1 MASQQRIVLLVHP
14 AGENA
19 KTYSWLLQSD
29 PCCDYKLIEVQD
41 TTQIVDRCKSSP
53 IDSILLE
60 LTSYYPREFELLI
73 RLKLALGKLSPP
85 IVVIGEDS
93 VDTAVAALK
102 AGATDYLVK
111 ARLSADR
118 LHLALGNAIKEAEA
132 ASTLPPDQP
141 TTEPPTAQKHSDVP
155 PQPLETPSGS
165 SQQHYQNLAERFRL
179 ATKAVNGLVY
189 DWNIETNEIYRSE
202 QLFDLVG
209 LHPQAA
215 PPTLEWW
222 CSLIHPDDLAELQP
236 KLQAMCESDGEFY
249 ESEYR
254 VRHRQGHWVEV
265 WERTYLV
272 RNDAG
277 EVVRIVGSTVDI
289 SEKQA
294 TLKDLRQTE
303 LALRQNQEQLSLAMQ
318 VAQMGSWDWNI
329 QTGEVVW
336 SENLQRLAGLPLGSF
351 DGRYETVIAT
361 IHPEDRDRVQEAIR
375 RAIEERED
383 YRIEFRFMKPDGTV
397 CWALGAAKVFYD
409 ATGTPLTMT
418 GVDMDITARK
428 QAELD
433 LRETHIQ
440 LESALSAGKI
450 YTWRWHISTNRVVT
464 NQSFAHLFGVD
475 PAQAMAG
482 LPIETF
488 LGAVHGDDRPRVAAA
503 INQTVATN
511 TFYSTEFRINKPNGE
526 VRWCFA
532 RGQVE
537 YDSEGNAIAFPGA
550 LTDITDRKQAETT
563 LAHQEARLRAFAES
577 NVIGILQGDIY
588 GNIHWANDEF
598 LRLVGYSPLDVQD
611 QRLRWDDLTP
621 PEYRELEQQK
631 IAEARQRG
639 ACTPYEKV
647 YLHKEGRRVPVL
659 IGYSLVGETQ
669 DETVVFVLDLTERR
683 RTEKQLRRSEDRLR
697 MAVKSTQ
704 MGTWDWKL
712 PTNRLI
718 WDAASKAMF
727 GLSPEDSESI
737 EVFFAVLHPEDRPSV
752 EAAIDAALDPKGNG
766 NFGLEYRIIDRQTH
780 LERWI
785 DAQGQTYFR
794 SDGTPDRLIG
804 MMRDVTEQKQVEAQR
819 EELLHREYAAREAAE
834 RANRIKDEFLA
845 ILSHELRSPL
855 NPILGW
861 AKLLQTRAMEP
872 EKTARA
878 LSTIER
884 NAKLQAQL
892 IDDLL
897 DIARILRGKLKL
909 DMAPVNLDFVIQ
921 AAVETVYAAAQ
932 EKDITI
938 QVETPTPLQV
948 QGDAGRLQQ
957 IVWNLLTNAIK
968 FTPKGGR
975 VTVGLEQVSGREARI
990 GGVSE
995 VGDSAVTSPTSPTSL
1010 LYAQI
1015 TITDTGMGIHPDFL
1029 PHIFES
1035 FRQEDTSITRQ
1046 FGGLGLGLAIVSYL
1060 VEAHGGSIR
1069 ADSAGEGRGAT
1080 FTVSFP
1086 LLSQELEPA
1095 PGSGLLHDDIDLSG
1109 LTLMVVEDSPDSLEM
1124 IQAYLSQCGARIV
1137 AFASAPE
1144 ALTAF
1149 ETSPVDVLISDI
1161 GMPGMD
1167 GYAFI
1172 QYIRTLPEG
1181 NGGQVPAIA
1190 LTAYV
1195 RQENVQKALDHGFQ
1209 IHMAKPVDLQELALA
1224 VAGLVKPG

>member
-1 MASQQRIVLLVHP
+1 MASQQRTVLLIHP
-14 AGENA
+14 EGEKA

-29 PCCDYKLIEVQD
+29 PCCHYKLIEIQD
-41 TTQIVDRCKSSP
+41 TAQLVDRCKASP
-53 IDSILLE
+53 IDGILLE
-60 LTSYYPREFELLI
+60 LTSQYPRELELLN
-73 RLKLALGKLSPP
+73 RLKLALGESTPP
-85 IVVIGEDS
+85 IVVIGDDS
-93 VDTAVAALK
+93 VDAAVAALK
-102 AGATDYLVK
+102 AGAADYLVK

-118 LHLALGNAIKEAEA
+118 LHLGVGNAIQEAKT
-132 ASTLPPDQP
+132 ASPLPPGQP
-141 TTEPPTAQKHSDVP
+141 TPEPPTNQKHPKAPS
-155 PQPLETPSGS
+155 QPVETSSGS
-165 SQQHYQNLAERFRL
+165 SQQPYQNLVERFQL

-189 DWNIETNEIYRSE
+189 DWNVETNDIYRSE
-202 QLFDLVG
+202 QLFDLIG
-209 LHPQAA
+209 FHPQAV
-215 PPTLEWW
+215 PPTMEWW
-222 CSLIHPDDLAELQP
+222 CSLIHPQDLAELQP
-236 KLQAMCESDGEFY
+236 KLKTMCEGDGEFY

-277 EVVRIVGSTVDI
+277 RVVRIVGSTVDI

-294 TLKDLRQTE
+294 TLKELRQAE

-336 SENLQRLAGLPLGSF
+336 SANLQHMLGMAPGSF
-351 DGRYETVIAT
+351 DGRYESVIAML
-361 IHPEDRDRVQEAIR
+361 HPEDRDRVQEAIR
-375 RAIEERED
+375 RAIEEGED
-383 YRIEFRFMKPDGTV
+383 YHIEFRFIKPDGTIR
-397 CWALGAAKVFYD
+397 WALEAAKVFYD
-409 ATGTPLTMT
+409 ATGIPLTMT

-450 YTWRWHISTNRVVT
+450 YTWRWHIPTNRVVT
-464 NQSFAHLFGVD
+464 SQSFARLFGVD
-475 PAQAMAG
+475 PDHAMAG

-488 LGAVHGDDRPRVAAA
+488 LGAVHREDRPRVTAA
-503 INQTVATN
+503 IDQAIASNSC
-511 TFYSTEFRINKPNGE
+511 YSTEFRISKPNGE

-563 LAHQEARLRAFAES
+563 LAQQEARLRAFAES

-598 LRLVGYSPLDVQD
+598 LRLVGYTHQDVKA

-647 YLHKEGRRVPVL
+647 YLHKDGRRVPVL
-659 IGYSLVGETQ
+659 IGYSLVGKTQ
-669 DETVVFVLDLTERR
+669 EETVVFVLDLTERR

-697 MAVKSTQ
+697 MAVESTQ

-712 PTNRLI
+712 PTNTLI
-718 WDAASKAMF
+718 WDATSKVMF
-727 GLSPEDSESI
+727 GLSAEASETLED
-737 EVFFAVLHPEDRPSV
+737 FFAALHPEDRPSV
-752 EAAIDAALDPKGNG
+752 EAAIRTALDPTGDG
-766 NFGLEYRIIDRQTH
+766 NFGLEYRIIDRRDRQ
-780 LERWI
+780 ERWI
-785 DAQGQTYFR
+785 ASQGQAYFR

-804 MMRDVTEQKQVEAQR
+804 MMRDITEQKQVEAQR

-861 AKLLQTRAMEP
+861 AKLLQTKAMGP

-921 AAVETVYAAAQ
+921 AAVETVYAAAK

-938 QVETPTPLQV
+938 QVKSPIPLQV

-975 VTVGLEQVSGREARI
+975 VAVQLEQVSSTE
-990 GGVSE
+990 GGAGYQVSGTGAQVSGAGYQVSGE
-995 VGDSAVTSPTSPTSL
+995 SQDPIPDTRYPIPNPHPPTPPTSPTPTHL
-1010 LYAQI
+1010 THL
-1015 TITDTGMGIHPDFL
+1015 THPTHLTHLSPTRPNHHHRHRHGDSSRLFA
-1029 PHIFES
+1029 PHF
-1035 FRQEDTSITRQ
+1035 
-1046 FGGLGLGLAIVSYL
+1046 
-1060 VEAHGGSIR
+1060 
-1069 ADSAGEGRGAT
+1069 
-1080 FTVSFP
+1080 
-1086 LLSQELEPA
+1086 
-1095 PGSGLLHDDIDLSG
+1095 
-1109 LTLMVVEDSPDSLEM
+1109 
-1124 IQAYLSQCGARIV
+1124 
-1137 AFASAPE
+1137 
-1144 ALTAF
+1144 
-1149 ETSPVDVLISDI
+1149 
-1161 GMPGMD
+1161 
-1167 GYAFI
+1167 
-1172 QYIRTLPEG
+1172 
-1181 NGGQVPAIA
+1181 
-1190 LTAYV
+1190 
-1195 RQENVQKALDHGFQ
+1195 
-1209 IHMAKPVDLQELALA
+1209 
-1224 VAGLVKPG
+1224 